1 MNPLIGASLI
11 SGGASLLGGILGN
24 RAASAQAARAMDF
37 SASEAQKG
45 REFAERMS
53 STAHQREVEDLR
65 AAGLN
70 PILSATRG
78 ASAPSSPVGSGFA
91 APQHDVV
98 TPAVSSAAAVARLGA
113 EIKNIEAQTEST
125 RAITERTRAQT
136 GVIEPAARVGRAA
149 TSAWDTAMELGNKF
163 QRWATDKLMGL
174 YNWSAREMRPRAR
187 NPAEPN
193 SAFDL
198 RRDSPTFGERISR

>member
-1 MNPLIGASLI
+1 MWPAIIA
-11 SGGASLLGGILGN
+11 GGASLLGGVLGN

-37 SASEAQKG
+37 SAVEAQKS
-45 REFAERMS
+45 RDFVERLS

-78 ASAPSSPVGSGFA
+78 ASAPGGATGSGFQ

-98 TPAVSSAAAVARLGA
+98 TPAVASAGAVARLGA
-113 EIKNIEAQTEST
+113 EINNIQAQTLQT
-125 RAITERTRAQT
+125 KALTQRTDAQT
-136 GVIEPAARVGRAA
+136 GVITPAARVGGAA

-163 QRWATDKLMGL
+163 QRWATDKLFQL
-174 YNWSAREMRPRAR
+174 YNWSARDAERRPVSVRFREGSRNDLLMR
-187 NPAEPN
+187 
-193 SAFDL
+193 
-198 RRDSPTFGERISR
+198 GE